1 MKMKDCLFCKI
12 AAGEIPSDC
21 LYQDDQVYV
30 FKDIAP
36 QAPVH
41 FLVIPREHIGSAAE
55 IDGTNAAVQT
65 QLPLTIKPGGKAD
78 VKVTLDTGKLEYSGE
93 VIEVLSVITNAPS
106 KPIMNLFIT
115 GNVL

>member
-1 MKMKDCLFCKI
+1 MRREQFVQVFLLFV
-12 AAGEIPSDC
+12 G
-21 LYQDDQVYV
+21 Y
-30 FKDIAP
+30 AP
-36 QAPVH
+36 
-41 FLVIPREHIGSAAE
+41 
-55 IDGTNAAVQT
+55 QT